1 MFRYSADQV
10 MAGNSKISAEQLLAL
25 PKDHRFEGRTIVIGQ
40 TYHETGDFFNTP
52 VGRMPGAVLL
62 MNAIDSMAKH
72 QLMKPPS
79 GFLTFSVAF
88 VLIVFVGF
96 LFARWDSSIGAV
108 FAVVVV
114 VLTAGVA
121 SFFFFAHGVWF
132 DFAAP
137 IIGIQLHRQFAAWEE
152 RSALKKLKQLQLA
165 SK

>member
-1 MFRYSADQV
+1 M
-10 MAGNSKISAEQLLAL
+10 
-25 PKDHRFEGRTIVIGQ
+25 
-40 TYHETGDFFNTP
+40 
-52 VGRMPGAVLL
+52 
-62 MNAIDSMAKH
+62 
-72 QLMKPPS
+72 
-79 GFLTFSVAF
+79 
-88 VLIVFVGF
+88 GF